1 MLYFAKE
8 KPKRPLFIVEGV
20 GGGGGGLE
28 DFGGGGGGGGFDWS
42 LNLSVTDD
50 NFKI

>member
-8 KPKRPLFIVEGV
+8 KPKRSLFIVE
-20 GGGGGGLE
+20 GGGGGLE
-28 DFGGGGGGGGFDWS
+28 DFGGGGGFDWS
-42 LNLSVTDD
+42 LNLSVTGD

>member
-8 KPKRPLFIVEGV
+8 KPKGA
-20 GGGGGGLE
+20 GGELE
-28 DFGGGGGGGGFDWS
+28 DFGGGGGFDWS

>member
-8 KPKRPLFIVEGV
+8 KPKRPLFIVEG
-20 GGGGGGLE
+20 GGGGGELE

-42 LNLSVTDD
+42 LNLSVTND

>member
-1 MLYFAKE
+1 MLYFAKK
-8 KPKRPLFIVEGV
+8 KPKRPLFIVEG
-20 GGGGGGLE
+20 GGELE
-28 DFGGGGGGGGFDWS
+28 DFGGGGGFDWS

>member
-1 MLYFAKE
+1 MLYFAKK
-8 KPKRPLFIVEGV
+8 KPKRPLFIVEGR
-20 GGGGGGLE
+20 GELE
-28 DFGGGGGGGGFDWS
+28 DFGGGGGFDWS

>member
-8 KPKRPLFIVEGV
+8 KPKRPLFIVEG
-20 GGGGGGLE
+20 GGELE
-28 DFGGGGGGGGFDWS
+28 DFGGGGGFDWS

-50 NFKI
+50 NFKIWIGQNAS